1 MRLFVFAACC
11 LAWSGSALSGDLQTG
26 FREAVELNA
35 DLRGLVA
42 QRGVIDARRQGAQTL
57 LPSAPS
63 VSSSW
68 RATTFTPR
76 TGFQEFELG
85 GELPLW
91 LPGEA
96 RALRGSVEAQ
106 NAQLDARIAQV
117 RLQIAADV
125 RDAYWLW
132 NTASAERD
140 AATARVSAARAV
152 ERDLA
157 RQVAAGQVPRADL
170 LLATADLRDA
180 DAAIRLAAGATRDA
194 AIAFRALTGSDPSL
208 GQPERPAPPPTGE
221 AALRT
226 LPAAVA
232 AQTAQNLARSEERL
246 ARVRDRDSPV
256 LFGGLQ
262 RERDETGAAY
272 ANRVQVGIR
281 IPFSYGPQVNERL
294 ATARADAILAET
306 TFATLART
314 LAGADARA
322 RAQAEDAAA
331 IAGLAD
337 QRHRALAEQAGLAE
351 ASYRAGNLP
360 FAEVVRVRAQIAQAD
375 AQRRRARVEQGRAA
389 SQINQTLGLE
399 PQ

>member
-1 MRLFVFAACC
+1 MRLYLILACG
-11 LAWSGSALSGDLQTG
+11 LVWSGAAPAGDLRTG
-26 FREAVELNA
+26 FRDAVALNA
-35 DLRGLVA
+35 ELRGLVA
-42 QRGVIDARRQGAQTL
+42 QRSVIEARQQGAQTL

-63 VSSSW
+63 IIPSW
-68 RATTFTPR
+68 RTTTFTQR

-117 RLQIAADV
+117 RLQIAAEV

-140 AATARVSAARAV
+140 SAIARVSAARAL

-157 RQVAAGQVPRADL
+157 RQVAAGQVPRSDL
-170 LLATADLRDA
+170 LLAIADLRDA
-180 DAAIRLAAGATRDA
+180 DAAIRLASGATRDA
-194 AIAFRALTGSDPSL
+194 AIAFRALTGNDPRTGL
-208 GQPERPAPPPTGE
+208 PERAAPPPMGE

-232 AQTAQNLARSEERL
+232 ARTAQDLARAEQRL
-246 ARVRDRDSPV
+246 AEVRDRPNPS
-256 LFGGLQ
+256 LFGGWR
-262 RERDETGAAY
+262 RERGETGAPY
-272 ANRVQVGIR
+272 IDRLLVGVR
-281 IPFSYGPQVNERL
+281 IPFSYAPQVNERI
-294 ATARADAILAET
+294 ATARADAILAEA
-306 TFATLART
+306 TFATVART

-322 RAQAEDAAA
+322 RAQAQDAAA

-337 QRHRALAEQAGLAE
+337 QRHRALSEQAGLAE

-375 AQRRRARVEQGRAA
+375 ALRRRARVEQGRSA